1 MLGSII
7 ELWRYP
13 VKSMQGEA
21 LAACRFAPDGVIG
34 DRSWAI
40 VDPARGYP
48 VSAKQAP
55 VLMTLRASFV
65 TEPTAGDVGHV
76 AIESEDGQH
85 RFDSRDPDV
94 NQQLSAFFKHP
105 LALEKSQGRGFFDDA
120 PLHLVTRQT
129 LERLSLLS
137 NQGESGAQFDR
148 RRFRANLLVDAVADD
163 RPWPEQR
170 WSFRKLTIGET
181 GFTVRSGTE
190 RCAMV
195 TMPFADL
202 PGDPSILKTTMQS
215 TRGIVGVYL
224 SADAEG
230 GLRVGYPVARAW

>member
-21 LAACRFAPDGVIG
+21 LTACRFAADGIVG

-65 TEPTAGDVGHV
+65 TEPTLEDVGHV

-105 LALEKSQGRGFFDDA
+105 LTLEKSQGRGFFDDA

-137 NQGESGAQFDR
+137 DQGESGAQFDR

-163 RPWPEQR
+163 GPWPEQR

-202 PGDPSILKTTMQS
+202 PGDPRILKTTMQS

-224 SADAEG
+224 GADAPG
-230 GLRVGYPVARAW
+230 SLSVGDPVARAW

>member
-1 MLGSII
+1 MVGSIV

-13 VKSMQGEA
+13 VKSMQGEP
-21 LAACRFAPDGVIG
+21 LSTCRLGPDGVAG

-55 VLMTLRASFV
+55 VLMTLKATFV
-65 TEPTAGDVGHV
+65 EEPGPDGHADVV
-76 AIESEDGQH
+76 IESDDGQH

-94 NQQLSAFFKHP
+94 DAQLSAFFRHP
-105 LALEKSQGRGFFDDA
+105 LTLRRTAERGFFDDA
-120 PLHLVTRQT
+120 PLHLLTCQT
-129 LERLSLLS
+129 LERLSQLAS
-137 NQGESGAQFDR
+137 RSAEGSQFDR
-148 RRFRANLLVDAVADD
+148 RRFRANLIVEVAGETVH
-163 RPWPEQR
+163 WPEQR
-170 WSFRKLTIGET
+170 WSFRSLTIGDLD
-181 GFTVRSGTE
+181 FTVRSGTE

-202 PGDPSILKTTMQS
+202 PADPRVLKSTMQS

-224 SADAEG
+224 SANTDG
-230 GLRVGYPVARAW
+230 QIKVGDDLSIGT

>member
-21 LAACRFAPDGVIG
+21 LTACQLVPGGVIG

-65 TEPTAGDVGHV
+65 TQPTAEAVGHV
-76 AIESEDGQH
+76 AIENEDGQY
-85 RFDSRDPDV
+85 RFDSRDPEV

-129 LERLSLLS
+129 LERLAFLS
-137 NQGESGAQFDR
+137 DQTEPGAQFDR
-148 RRFRANLLVDAVADD
+148 RRFRANVVVDAVADD
-163 RPWPEQR
+163 GPWPEQR
-170 WSFRKLTIGET
+170 WSFRKLTMGEM

-190 RCAMV
+190 RCAMI

-230 GLRVGYPVARAW
+230 CVSVGDPITRAW